1 MLAHLL
7 KHRPALELDWEAH
20 TNPSTFNPPLGKV
33 EPNIF
38 GKGCNEVR
46 AKILPTFRNQGCF
59 AEGCNEVRA
68 KISFSKDGYNV
79 WLPFCSTFRKLD
91 LAPPF
96 RKVDLAP
103 PFLKVDFFPNINHF
117 GIIILAFRLFQ
128 RKYFMC
134 FTK

>member
-1 MLAHLL
+1 
-7 KHRPALELDWEAH
+7 
-20 TNPSTFNPPLGKV
+20 
-33 EPNIF
+33 
-38 GKGCNEVR
+38 
-46 AKILPTFRNQGCF
+46 
-59 AEGCNEVRA
+59 
-68 KISFSKDGYNV
+68 
-79 WLPFCSTFRKLD
+79 

>member
-1 MLAHLL
+1 
-7 KHRPALELDWEAH
+7 
-20 TNPSTFNPPLGKV
+20 V

-46 AKILPTFRNQGCF
+46 AKILSTFRNQGCF

-91 LAPPF
+91 LALTSLQPF
-96 RKVDLAP
+96 LKVDLAP
-103 PFLKVDFFPNINHF
+103 LLENWIWLH
-117 GIIILAFRLFQ
+117 LF
-128 RKYFMC
+128 KGG
-134 FTK
+134 